1 MYSPS
6 IKLFYFDILFVSFF
20 KVAALLSFFSKDS
33 KDCLTDVELQSELW
47 SFHSR
52 LKSHCG
58 VPDAHVSAKEEFDEQ
73 PSTFEKLRKLANLVL
88 QTSSNKKKRK
98 DGSRVLQLQG
108 VIKSTLLKWT
118 REGIEDVKLVE
129 QVFSLLFRQFNETD
143 ELVKALSHTYVVQKV
158 SKFSSDG
165 ILEFQNALGYV
176 KNLLRIGMG
185 EEEEQLLEKMLK

>member
-1 MYSPS
+1 M
-6 IKLFYFDILFVSFF
+6 
-20 KVAALLSFFSKDS
+20 AALLSFFNKDS

-58 VPDAHVSAKEEFDEQ
+58 VPDTHVSAKEEFDEQ
-73 PSTFEKLRKLANLVL
+73 PSTFQKLRKLVNLVL
-88 QTSSNKKKRK
+88 QTSCNKKKRK
-98 DGSRVLQLQG
+98 DGSRVLQLQD

-143 ELVKALSHTYVVQKV
+143 ELVKALSHTYVVEKV
-158 SKFSSDG
+158 SEFSSDG
-165 ILEFQNALGYV
+165 ILEFQKALGYV

-185 EEEEQLLEKMLK
+185 EEEEQLLERMLK